1 MILTS
6 KFIQIFTY
14 YNYVVNKSSSL
25 QNYLQQKKVAL
36 LKMNYIIVNMKIILY
51 AFVTVQPLI
60 LM

>member
-25 QNYLQQKKVAL
+25 QNYHQQKKVAL
-36 LKMNYIIVNMKIILY
+36 LKINYIIVNMKIILY